1 MQLAV
6 QHLAEVVEAIRKAE
20 AAGNGNDK
28 RRFARI
34 TIVTKVEI
42 LNPSNG
48 RTYTALTRDLSLEG
62 LGLIQSVP
70 MTRGQ
75 QITVS
80 LPRSAKHGPLAVQ
93 CTVMHIREL
102 ADGVWGIGALFVA
115 VNETGKTT
123 TADAGKEAERI
134 AANMLK

>member
-6 QHLAEVVEAIRKAE
+6 QHLAEVVETIRKSESTGSAM
-20 AAGNGNDK
+20 DK

-34 TIVTKVEI
+34 TVVAKVEV
-42 LNPSNG
+42 LNPSTG
-48 RTYTALTRDLSLEG
+48 RTYTALTRDFSLEG
-62 LGLIQSVP
+62 IGLIQSIP

-75 QITVS
+75 QITTS

-93 CTVMHIREL
+93 CTVMHVREL

-115 VNETGKTT
+115 VNEAGKTAS
-123 TADAGKEAERI
+123 ADAGKEAERI
-134 AANMLK
+134 AASMLK

>member
-1 MQLAV
+1 MQLAA
-6 QHLAEVVEAIRKAE
+6 QHLAEVVEAIRKQE

-34 TIVTKVEI
+34 TVVTKVEV
-42 LNPSNG
+42 LNPGNG
-48 RTYTALTRDLSLEG
+48 GLYTALTRDISIEG
-62 LGLIQSVP
+62 IGLIQSVP

-80 LPRSAKHGPLAVQ
+80 LPRSAKHGPLAAQ
-93 CTVMHIREL
+93 CTVMHVREL

-115 VNETGKTT
+115 VSDAKAANVG
-123 TADAGKEAERI
+123 AAGKEAQRI
-134 AANMLK
+134 SDNMLR